1 LTSDS
6 FARVQPQPQLQVAN
20 GAKAFSLAWNCGIL
34 CARIPPVLMKLAFST
49 ARPSHVVLPANLL
62 ASKGHAV
69 TIYNAAYRARFARL
83 RADVQLRF
91 APQFGSSMNFLT
103 GLRMPRPIQRADTW
117 LYDQAVAIEMGR
129 FDVFWGWAT
138 GSLTSARKARRL
150 GASFVLDRACPHVD
164 VQQAMLREQSEMV
177 GVPYTPEPEWFRER
191 QLAEYEEADVI
202 LVPSNYTARS
212 FPQHLQTKLL
222 LAPLFGRVGSPKVQ
236 EMRHKDEFVVG
247 TVGGQPLRKG
257 HLYLLE
263 AWLRL
268 DLPNARLL
276 LRSDA
281 DLEAYP
287 ALRDLLHRAK
297 NVERV
302 PHLRNMSEFY
312 HRCDVFVLPAV
323 DEGFGMALLE
333 AMAHGVPSIATTHCG
348 AAELLRPNEDA
359 LILAPGNVD
368 ALAAAIESLYA
379 SAELRHHLAQQGRRT
394 VQTLEANGEY
404 SLYSA
409 ALDTL
414 TERILRQQKK
424 TTSAA

>member
-1 LTSDS
+1 
-6 FARVQPQPQLQVAN
+6 
-20 GAKAFSLAWNCGIL
+20 
-34 CARIPPVLMKLAFST
+34 MKVAFST
-49 ARPSHVVLPANLL
+49 ARPSHVVLPADLL
-62 ASKGHAV
+62 ARKGHVV
-69 TIYNAAYRARFARL
+69 TIYNAAYRARFAGL
-83 RADVQLRF
+83 SPDVRLRF
-91 APQFGSSMNFLT
+91 APQLGSSVNFLT
-103 GLRMPRPIQRADTW
+103 GLHMPRPVQRADTW
-117 LYDQAVAIEMGR
+117 LYDQIVALEMGS
-129 FDVFWGWAT
+129 FDIFWGWAT
-138 GSLTSARKARRL
+138 GALASARKAKGL

-191 QLAEYEEADVI
+191 QLAEYEEADFI

-212 FPQHLQTKLL
+212 FPQHLQEKLIQ
-222 LAPLFGRVGSPKVQ
+222 APLFGRVSSPKVR
-236 EMRHKDEFVVG
+236 EMRRTQEFVVG

-257 HLYLLE
+257 YLYLLE

-302 PHLRNMSEFY
+302 PHLRNMSGFY
-312 HRCDVFVLPAV
+312 HRCDVFVSPAV
-323 DEGFGMALLE
+323 DDGFGMALLE
-333 AMAHGVPSIATTHCG
+333 AMAHGVPTIATTHCG

-359 LILAPGNVD
+359 LIIAPGNVD
-368 ALAAAIESLYA
+368 ALGAAIGSLYA
-379 SAELRHHLAQQGRRT
+379 SAERRHHLAQQGRRT
-394 VQTLEANGEY
+394 VQALEANGAY

-414 TERILRQQKK
+414 LERVLRQQKK
-424 TTSAA
+424 ATSAA